1 MDAEPETNRTPLPS
15 LIAAF
20 HVAALPTKQQ
30 SQALSLRAGGA
41 TLSDVA
47 IELGVKLS
55 TVTRL
60 LREGMA
66 TLGVS
71 CQAELIAALGGPAVP
86 CSMPECLTPAE
97 REVVSMVLRGSSNR
111 DIALCRGTSV
121 RTVANQLQSVYARLG
136 VGSRRELVAALIG
149 APDPALGS

>member
-1 MDAEPETNRTPLPS
+1 VLSIPAKEQT
-15 LIAAF
+15 
-20 HVAALPTKQQ
+20 
-30 SQALSLRAGGA
+30 QALMLRAGGA
-41 TLSDVA
+41 TLGDVA
-47 IELGVKLS
+47 LELGLKVS

-60 LREGMA
+60 LRVGMQ

-71 CQAELIAALGGPAVP
+71 SQAELIAALGGPTEPSA
-86 CSMPECLTPAE
+86 MPECLTPAE
-97 REVVSMVLRGSSNR
+97 REVVALLLRGRSNR

-149 APDPALGS
+149 APCP